1 MLNLRCNN
9 NRGIS
14 LVEVSIAL
22 FLTTIGVLAVMSL
35 QPTAWKTAARSD
47 YLGRAAGI
55 MQKELETREVFIMNA
70 ANTVTAGTFTNT
82 YLVSGLAN
90 AQPGDASFTVVTTI
104 TNLVANAVWQVSVQ
118 VSWTGHPTPIQESIV
133 VTRQQRFQWP

>member
-1 MLNLRCNN
+1 MLNLQCNN
-9 NRGIS
+9 NRGAS

-47 YLGRAAGI
+47 YLGRAAGV
-55 MQKELETREVFIMNA
+55 MQKEMEMREVFIMNA

-82 YLVSGLAN
+82 YLVSGQAN
-90 AQPGDASFTVVTTI
+90 AQPGDASFTVTTTI
-104 TNLVANAVWQVSVQ
+104 AVVATNVWQVTVG
-118 VSWTGHPTPIQESIV
+118 VSWTGHPTPITESIV